1 MTTRVSSASSQPNA
15 TRPDG
20 GAQMPLL
27 LRPSLPSSLP
37 TLNCH
42 PISTMPYLYPFLSGI
57 YLFNKYH
64 LHTYFGLEGTET
76 ERKITFALKERQ
88 PTATN
93 SKDWE
98 SGTIRSQ
105 RYIPSRGDI
114 RAKSSKEPVSYPDKV
129 GEERYFDKETVL
141 SCGSCRESP
150 VYSRST
156 GSVSEMSKIRMK
168 RGWDPIPSSLLSYAR
183 VLDFHPQRG

>member
-1 MTTRVSSASSQPNA
+1 MMTTRVSSASSQPNA

-93 SKDWE
+93 SKDCE

-129 GEERYFDKETVL
+129 GEERYFDKET
-141 SCGSCRESP
+141 
-150 VYSRST
+150 
-156 GSVSEMSKIRMK
+156 
-168 RGWDPIPSSLLSYAR
+168 
-183 VLDFHPQRG
+183 